1 MEERI
6 KGLEFGADDYLSKP
20 FNTKELILRIG
31 NILNRK
37 AQQDEISTQDS
48 ILKVGCVALDKARHQ
63 VKVGQ
68 EIIDLTATEFRLLSL
83 LMERKDRV
91 QNRDNLL
98 INVWDY
104 DTGIETRTVDTHV
117 RRLREKLGHGAGI
130 IKTIRGIGYKIE
142 DI

>member
-1 MEERI
+1 
-6 KGLEFGADDYLSKP
+6 
-20 FNTKELILRIG
+20 
-31 NILNRK
+31 
-37 AQQDEISTQDS
+37 
-48 ILKVGCVALDKARHQ
+48 
-63 VKVGQ
+63 
-68 EIIDLTATEFRLLSL
+68 
-83 LMERKDRV
+83 MERKDRV